1 MSDLN
6 TEITQKK
13 EKERS
18 LQTPLSYSVS
28 HSFVLKCIS
37 QIFISEM
44 YRCTKTYCKQQTE
57 AKHKDNYS
65 TKY

>member
-28 HSFVLKCIS
+28 HSFVLTCIS

-44 YRCTKTYCKQQTE
+44 HRCTKTYCKQQTE
-57 AKHKDNYS
+57 TKHKDNYS